1 MIAPVVIDVAPAV
14 VSDRSQQGVV
24 QQLIS
29 RRAPC
34 PLTLTID
41 AHEPFDV
48 VAIGAHPMIW
58 RLSLAA
64 RWQP

>member
-34 PLTLTID
+34 PLT
-41 AHEPFDV
+41 AHD
-48 VAIGAHPMIW
+48 
-58 RLSLAA
+58 
-64 RWQP
+64 